1 MKNIFTLFFMLFLSG
16 YQAQKQ
22 ATPAF
27 VVKVYNDLFKAMS
40 VSSVN
45 QPALKYNS
53 DNDKLIVEYY
63 SGLQDGT
70 TGSII
75 IGSKFI
81 DVIRSFGSDS
91 SNALAFVLGHEM
103 GHVFFKQS
111 DYIESI
117 GSGYASKDLKKKLR
131 GIKDS
136 LYSNVFERQA
146 DERAAFFAHLAGYK
160 TTHLGD
166 KVLDKI
172 YKEFKLDANLDK
184 YPPLEE
190 RKLIAV
196 TSAKKMAFLN
206 SIFDVANISLVSG
219 KYDISKDLFQII
231 INEGFQS
238 TEVMNNIGLTYLLK
252 AIEIDTI
259 FNKYTFPC
267 FIDTESKLSS
277 IEHQRS
283 LADDVTE
290 LLEKAEGI
298 FLDNCQKKY
307 IPSYI
312 NLAITYFLLGN
323 MEETNFYISKANKEG
338 IIEATTLLAIVEHFK
353 GNLNESKD
361 FFVKNS
367 TISPVAKRNLENL
380 FTENKNSKIRSTN
393 MKLFDYVVFDL
404 NSPFFD
410 SKLMACTKGDSLT
423 KLLNVETLK
432 FCFTAFNSDIYS
444 SYKIKNTNNSLKL
457 VQVNGFN
464 DVISSD
470 DLLNNSERIFV
481 SNQYTYYKYK
491 SWVIQLS
498 KDGKTTYFYLK

>member
-1 MKNIFTLFFMLFLSG
+1 MKITISLYFILLITVF
-16 YQAQKQ
+16 QAQNQ
-22 ATPAF
+22 TTPLF
-27 VVKVYNDLFKAMS
+27 VSKVYNDLFKAMS

-45 QPALKYNS
+45 QPLLNYII
-53 DNDKLIVEYY
+53 DNDKLIVEYKP
-63 SGLQDGT
+63 GLKNGT
-70 TGSII
+70 TGSIL

-103 GHVFFKQS
+103 GHIFFKQS

-117 GSGYASKDLKKKLR
+117 GSGYASKDLKKELR

-146 DERAAFFAHLAGYK
+146 DERASFFSHLAGYK

-172 YKEFKLDANLDK
+172 YKEFNLPSNLDK

-190 RKLIAV
+190 RKLIAL

-206 SIFDVANISLVSG
+206 SIFDVSNLSLVAG
-219 KYDISKDLFQII
+219 KYDISEDLFQII

-252 AIEIDTI
+252 AIEIDTV
-259 FNKYTFPC
+259 FNNYTFPC

-277 IEHQRS
+277 IEQERGLS
-283 LADDVTE
+283 DDIKE

-298 FLDNCQKKY
+298 FLSNCQKKY
-307 IPSYI
+307 IPSYL
-312 NLAITYFLLGN
+312 NLAITYFMLGN
-323 MEETNFYISKANKEG
+323 IEESNFYINKANKEG
-338 IIEATTLLAIVEHFK
+338 LIESTTLLGIIEHFK
-353 GNLNESKD
+353 GNLKESKNI
-361 FFVKNS
+361 FTQNS
-367 TISPVAKRNLENL
+367 IASPNSKRNLENL
-380 FTENKNSKIRSTN
+380 FNDKKKSKIKSTDIN
-393 MKLFDYVVFDL
+393 QLDTLVIDI

-410 SKLMACTKGDSLT
+410 TKLMACIKGDSLT
-423 KLLNVETLK
+423 KLLNTETLK
-432 FCFTAFNSDIYS
+432 FCITKFNNDNYS

-457 VQVNGFN
+457 VQVNGLN
-464 DVISSD
+464 DVISID
-470 DLLNNSERIFV
+470 DLIKNSEKTFT
-481 SNQYTYYKYK
+481 SNNYTFYKYK
-491 SWVIQLS
+491 NWVIQSS
-498 KDGKTTYFYLK
+498 KAGKTTYFYIK